1 MKLSM
6 TANPR
11 TPYLRSKR
19 GVFSLFIQTS
29 MDAACLAQVQMI
41 CPVGREYIAEKSRL
55 RRQFVPPALPDS
67 EKDSLNHE
75 D

>member
-1 MKLSM
+1 
-6 TANPR
+6 
-11 TPYLRSKR
+11 
-19 GVFSLFIQTS
+19 